1 MMNVTI
7 IVMKNDDKSKHD
19 NKTNK
24 QNNDNNDQNNDNDD
38 KDKDNDIDYDEDD
51 GGDTCDEVLMMMVAR
66 K

>member
-38 KDKDNDIDYDEDD
+38 KDKDNDIDNAISLRILKEII
-51 GGDTCDEVLMMMVAR
+51 TMIIVI